1 MGLAQV
7 DLDRFQTLI
16 EINALINSDFS
27 DLRAVLH
34 RIVESA
40 MRLTGGEAASLLLV
54 NPENQK
60 LYFEIALGA
69 KGPQVQ
75 QFSLE
80 MGEGIAGWVALH
92 NRSLIVND
100 TDEDARHQRDIGRK
114 VGYPASSIL
123 AVPLRVKDR
132 SIGVL
137 EILNKRDGRSFDND
151 DLQWLEIF
159 ANQGAIA
166 IQNARTFQQ
175 VRKEVDLLQDQV
187 NTDQGYHTLVWA
199 SPAMAEQLNLV
210 ERVAPT
216 ESTVLI
222 LGESGVGKEL
232 IAEQIHL
239 KSNRANHPFIRVNC
253 AALPGA
259 LLESELFGHVKG
271 AFTDAVTD
279 RRGRFELAD
288 RGTIFLDEIGD
299 LPLPLQAKMLRVIQ
313 EKTFERVGSSESITV
328 DVRIIAATNRE
339 IDELVER
346 GEFRSDLYYRLNVLP
361 LNVPPLRQ
369 RPEDITELAEF
380 FLKRFARET
389 NKHVVGFS
397 DEAMEALLSYNWP
410 GNVRELENAV
420 ERSVVISR
428 YERVMPEDL
437 LLQGTESG
445 DDARYHGKSLK
456 ESITM
461 FKRQFLRRALDR
473 HGWNH
478 TETARELQIQRSY
491 LSKLVKDLNIKNNNK
506 GDSSP

>member
-1 MGLAQV
+1 
-7 DLDRFQTLI
+7 
-16 EINALINSDFS
+16 
-27 DLRAVLH
+27 
-34 RIVESA
+34 
-40 MRLTGGEAASLLLV
+40 LTGGEASSLLLV
-54 NPENQK
+54 NSENNK
-60 LYFEIALGA
+60 LYFEIALGS
-69 KGPQVQ
+69 KGPQLQ
-75 QFSLE
+75 NFSLE

-92 NRSLIVND
+92 NRSLVVND
-100 TDEDARHQRDIGRK
+100 TDDDPRHQRDIGK
-114 VGYPASSIL
+114 KIGYPASSIL
-123 AVPLRVKDR
+123 AVPMRIKDR
-132 SIGVL
+132 CIGVL
-137 EILNKRDGRSFDND
+137 EILNKKNGRNFDDD

-175 VRKEVDLLQDQV
+175 VRNEVDLLQDQV

-199 SPAMAEQLNLV
+199 SPAIEEQLQLV

-239 KSNRANHPFIRVNC
+239 KSNRATHPFIRVNC
-253 AALPGA
+253 AALPA
-259 LLESELFGHVKG
+259 TLLESELFGHVKG
-271 AFTDAVTD
+271 AFTDAVSD

-313 EKTFERVGSSESITV
+313 EKTFERVGASETVTV
-328 DVRIIAATNRE
+328 DVRIIAATNRDIE
-339 IDELVER
+339 TLVEK
-346 GEFRSDLYYRLNVLP
+346 GDFRSDLYYRLNVLP
-361 LNVPPLRQ
+361 LQIPPLRS
-369 RPEDITELAEF
+369 RPEDITVLAEF

-389 NKHVVGFS
+389 NKHVTGFS

-420 ERSVVISR
+420 ERSVVITR
-428 YERVMPEDL
+428 HERVMPEDL
-437 LLQGTESG
+437 LLHGTAGTADATFQG
-445 DDARYHGKSLK
+445 KNLK
-456 ESITM
+456 DSINL
-461 FKRQFLRRALDR
+461 FKRQFIRQALDR

-478 TETARELQIQRSY
+478 TETAKELQIQRSY
-491 LSKLVKDLNIKNNNK
+491 LSKLVKDLKIKSTK